1 MHGACLDAVHDRG
14 ALLRSPAPA
23 ALCSGSFVRKSTAL
37 SRRDCRSESCLGEWI
52 SNNRRS
58 LVLQAYGTRRACS
71 KSGPAGRGS
80 AGLQRKTLAPDV
92 GPGPQLTAGPK
103 LGSSFCQRPVL
114 NPCHGEITS
123 SDVIG
128 CTIAIAICSSPYFC
142 LCTNQQ
148 PQAPVAL
155 GQSKKRAGVAC
166 DHEFLVSGND
176 PSRDFAFLRGYPRI
190 SINVGSCV

>member
-1 MHGACLDAVHDRG
+1 M
-14 ALLRSPAPA
+14 
-23 ALCSGSFVRKSTAL
+23 KS
-37 SRRDCRSESCLGEWI
+37 R
-52 SNNRRS
+52 
-58 LVLQAYGTRRACS
+58 
-71 KSGPAGRGS
+71 
-80 AGLQRKTLAPDV
+80 TLI
-92 GPGPQLTAGPK
+92 
-103 LGSSFCQRPVL
+103 SFCQRPVL

-176 PSRDFAFLRGYPRI
+176 PSRDFAFLSGYPRI
-190 SINVGSCV
+190 SANVGSCVEFHAQPGRSLANSPADFR